1 MEDDLLLYFLFAFA
15 VQWLAMLSIFFS
27 LAGLL
32 LLLLLTEYLWQKKHL
47 HVESARKI
55 IHISSGVF
63 IAFWP
68 LWMSW
73 NAIIAVCALMFL
85 VILISRQFKIFNSIH
100 GVSRLTRGE
109 LLYPLGIGLA
119 AYIAP
124 STAFFWIAVL
134 NLALADGLA
143 AVVGNKFGI
152 FNGYSILGH
161 KKSVAGTMACFVVSS
176 AVFSAGI
183 YAGSFV
189 DYFPFFQAVILFPLI
204 ITGLENISWYGLD
217 NLTVPL
223 GVILLLGSL

>member
-1 MEDDLLLYFLFAFA
+1 MLNIFL
-15 VQWLAMLSIFFS
+15 S

-32 LLLLLTEYLWQKKHL
+32 LLLLVTEYFWQKKKL
-47 HVESARKI
+47 HVETARKI

-73 NAIIAVCALMFL
+73 SAIIAICGLMFV
-85 VILISRQFKIFNSIH
+85 VILISRQFKLFNSIH

-119 AYIAP
+119 AFVAP
-124 STAFFWIAVL
+124 STAFFWIAIL

-143 AVVGNKFGI
+143 AIAGKKFGV
-152 FNGYSILGH
+152 FNGYKIFGH
-161 KKSVAGTMACFVVSS
+161 KKSVAGTIACFVISAAIFSS
-176 AVFSAGI
+176 GI
-183 YAGSFV
+183 YLASFI
-189 DYFPFFQAVILFPLI
+189 DYFPFFQALILFPLI

-217 NLTVPL
+217 NLTLPV
-223 GVILLLGSL
+223 GAVLLLSSL